1 MQVGWL
7 AIQVIA
13 RAIQHLEVTLLE
25 VTTLSFVICAIGTF
39 AAWYRKPYDVQTY
52 ILLET
57 EIAVEDVDLRF
68 TDKDGNQRDL
78 LQDYRAAHPSSNV
91 VDDQG
96 EHIPPYSK
104 LAMIDDGLTTYTSAF
119 TDLYGDYWGRK
130 PYDPDRIRND
140 RLPVMEKHVT
150 VICALTTAAYAAYL
164 GMERAPGD
172 AHRAAAVANQ
182 CSGHDGVCCGLVLH
196 GPLRGIPGVQ
206 ACQERGYQQTVQ
218 HGVVESPCLD
228 CGGLGVRLF
237 KRVHLDRILPG
248 AEADACQCLSAGQLG
263 SLGPSY
269 LTVVANDYEVD
280 TNSLSAA
287 CNARHEIMRVQ
298 CNTSW
303 KVQKENSQRA
313 RLTGREQCRAA
324 PQFTRAG
331 STAPHVRALL
341 HQH

>member
-78 LQDYRAAHPSSNV
+78 LQNYRAAHHSSNV

-96 EHIPPYSK
+96 KHVPPYSK
-104 LAMIDDGLTTYTSAF
+104 LAMIDDGLPTYTSAF

-150 VICALTTAAYAAYL
+150 VICALTTAAYAGLHISAWNVPLATHIEQLLWRISALAMMGCVVAWFSMDHFEEYLAYRHAKRE
-164 GMERAPGD
+164 GTNKRYNMVWWRVPASIV
-172 AHRAAAVANQ
+172 VA
-182 CSGHDGVCCGLVLH
+182 LVY
-196 GPLRGIPGVQ
+196 GFS
-206 ACQERGYQQTVQ
+206 RGYILIESFLALRRMPASAYQQV
-218 HGVVESPCLD
+218 
-228 CGGLGVRLF
+228 
-237 KRVHLDRILPG
+237 
-248 AEADACQCLSAGQLG
+248 
-263 SLGPSY
+263 
-269 LTVVANDYEVD
+269 N
-280 TNSLSAA
+280 
-287 CNARHEIMRVQ
+287 
-298 CNTSW
+298 W
-303 KVQKENSQRA
+303 
-313 RLTGREQCRAA
+313 GRWV
-324 PQFTRAG
+324 
-331 STAPHVRALL
+331 PHI
-341 HQH
+341 